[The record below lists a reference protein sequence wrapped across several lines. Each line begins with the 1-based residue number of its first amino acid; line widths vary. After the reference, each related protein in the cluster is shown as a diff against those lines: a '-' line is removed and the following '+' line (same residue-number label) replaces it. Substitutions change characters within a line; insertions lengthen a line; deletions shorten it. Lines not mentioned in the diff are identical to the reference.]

1 MDGNDGP
8 GLKREK
14 VGPTFSSFNAVP
26 AILWLVFPDEIYL
39 ISSSLLY
46 RSQFVYGVK
55 VLRNDFSTELT
66 QNSNTL

>member
-14 VGPTFSSFNAVP
+14 VGPTSSSFNAVP

-39 ISSSLLY
+39 ISSS
-46 RSQFVYGVK
+46 
-55 VLRNDFSTELT
+55 
-66 QNSNTL
+66 

>member
-14 VGPTFSSFNAVP
+14 VGPTFPRFNAVP

-39 ISSSLLY
+39 ISSS
-46 RSQFVYGVK
+46 
-55 VLRNDFSTELT
+55 
-66 QNSNTL
+66 

>member
-1 MDGNDGP
+1 MNGNDGH
-8 GLKREK
+8 GLKSEK

-39 ISSSLLY
+39 ISSSLLH

-55 VLRNDFSTELT
+55 VLSKDFSTELT
-66 QNSNTL
+66 